1 LSYNAVTTMLKDQSP
16 QNLHPLR
23 LLVQLGNLETTGCL
37 QVLSGSITWLIYLV
51 QGKLIYAW
59 NSIDPFE
66 RLDRHLSQIDHQII
80 PSLSALQLRLL
91 AETTIDQQFGLGS
104 DYQTISW
111 LFKQQYLSQSQTALL
126 IENLA
131 KEVLESLSIIK
142 QSHYRLLEP
151 DQTNQLP
158 IFCQLEPQ
166 LLVQSCQAN
175 SHLSPLPLNHF
186 SMSHHAVAQDRITD
200 ATCELPQN
208 YQVRNGC
215 NYTIAVENFPS
226 LDSTH
231 FATEIPHTIACVD
244 DSPTFLK
251 TIHFFL
257 KDANFSVLMIADPLK
272 ALISL
277 IQNQPSLILLDVD
290 MPHLD
295 GYGLCSLLRT
305 HPLFQNTPVIMVTGY
320 TGLFDRAKAK
330 LVGASDYLTKPFTQ
344 SDLLKMMSKHL
355 SSPTSIGQR

>member
-1 LSYNAVTTMLKDQSP
+1 MLKDQSP
-16 QNLHPLR
+16 QNLHPLH
-23 LLVQLGNLETTGCL
+23 LLVQLSNLETTGCL

-66 RLDRHLSQIDHQII
+66 RLDRHLSQIDHQIV

-91 AETTIDQQFGLGS
+91 AETTIEQQFGLGS

-111 LFKQQYLSQSQTALL
+111 LVEQQYLSRNQTALL

-131 KEVLESLSIIK
+131 KEVLESLSLIK

-151 DQTNQLP
+151 DQTDQLP
-158 IFCQLEPQ
+158 IFCQLNPQ
-166 LLVQSCQAN
+166 LLIQSCQAN
-175 SHLSPLPLNHF
+175 SYPLPLPLTHF
-186 SMSHHAVAQDRITD
+186 SKAHHAVSQDRSTD
-200 ATCELPQN
+200 ITCEFSQN
-208 YQVRNGC
+208 YQARNC
-215 NYTIAVENFPS
+215 YDYPVAIEPCSSIRSSSPLSTEIPYTIAC
-226 LDSTH
+226 
-231 FATEIPHTIACVD
+231 ID
-244 DSPTFLK
+244 DSPTFLR

-257 KDANFSVLMIADPLK
+257 KDANFSVLTIADPLK
-272 ALISL
+272 AFIDLV
-277 IQNQPSLILLDVD
+277 QNQPSLILLDVE

-295 GYGLCSLLRT
+295 GYRLCSLLRT
-305 HPLFQNTPVIMVTGY
+305 HPLFQHTPVIMVTSY

-344 SDLLKMMSKHL
+344 SELLNMMSKHL
-355 SSPTSIGQR
+355 SSPTPLSQR